1 MATYYDYYL
10 GYTKD
15 NKIYPLGLY
24 NAEGKMVPVIS
35 DSQSFAS
42 DLYELFDEVQ
52 NEQFSDELK
61 KEFSYTVYSSDRV
74 LEQVRYLKIS
84 DLPTGSCIK
93 SGYFLISDIDKYE
106 SRKDDDDFDE
116 RDLFYEHLTP
126 VAYSAKAMNELKFGK
141 PTPELDC
148 EGEEFPVYSAGD
160 YAFYAYPDYYSK
172 EYDAL
177 LIARVAKNFKFYDDK
192 HKGCELV
199 ALEVTRY

>member
-1 MATYYDYYL
+1 MAAYYDYYL
-10 GYTKD
+10 GYMKD

-52 NEQFSDELK
+52 IEQFSDELK
-61 KEFSYTVYSSDRV
+61 KEFSYTVYGSDTV

-84 DLPTGSCIK
+84 DLPTDSYIK

-106 SRKDDDDFDE
+106 SCKSDDYFDE
-116 RDLFYEHLTP
+116 RELFYEHLTP
-126 VAYSAKAMNELKFGK
+126 VSYSAKAMNELKFGK

-148 EGEEFPVYSAGD
+148 EGEELPVYSAGD
-160 YAFYAYPDYYSK
+160 YAFYAYPDYHSK
-172 EYDAL
+172 EYDASFIRR
-177 LIARVAKNFKFYDDK
+177 IADKFEFHDDK

-199 ALEVTRY
+199 VLEATR